1 MKVVATISVNV
12 KVKENDHPVDV
23 QDRVIEKLV
32 NVCDGWVNGD
42 VSPKITIQYTM
53 DKEDVDDIKKLI
65 N

>member
-12 KVKENDHPVDV
+12 KVKEDDQPTDV

-32 NVCDGWVNGD
+32 DVCDGWINGD
-42 VSPKITIQYTM
+42 VSPKITIQYNM
-53 DKEDVDDIKKLI
+53 DKEDVQDIKKLI

>member
-12 KVKENDHPVDV
+12 KVKEDDQPTDV

-32 NVCDGWVNGD
+32 DVCDGWINGD
-42 VSPKITIQYTM
+42 VSPKITIQYNM
-53 DKEDVDDIKKLI
+53 DKEDVQDIKKLV